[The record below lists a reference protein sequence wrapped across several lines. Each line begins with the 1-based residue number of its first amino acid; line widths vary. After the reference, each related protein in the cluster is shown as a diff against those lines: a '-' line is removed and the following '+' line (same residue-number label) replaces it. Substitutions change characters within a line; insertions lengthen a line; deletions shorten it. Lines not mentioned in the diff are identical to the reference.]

1 VARNQIIL
9 KFVLLS
15 AMAHT
20 LALASWSTP
29 APPKARISATLSVGF
44 VALEPAATK
53 SSASPPAAAVKLKSA
68 QPVVTVPNAPPQ
80 AANTKSAPVVT
91 PQRAH
96 TQERENQ
103 RRTTPTVAATPLRS
117 ARRSEV
123 VVAGASQTQRG
134 SEIDRSSVE
143 AGTPVVARPWEPVWG
158 SVRYYPVDEQMN
170 TANAAAAPLRR
181 QPEQPTIP
189 AAGIPSAASMNE
201 TARAMI
207 RGRLETD
214 LSRYFSYPAIARQH
228 GWQGHVGVAFT
239 VQADGQLTDAH
250 ITRSSGYHVLD
261 ASALEALRRVG
272 RLPQAREWLHGQALT
287 MELPVIYRLEN

>member
-1 VARNQIIL
+1 MARNQIIL

-15 AMAHT
+15 AVAHT
-20 LALASWSTP
+20 LALASWSTRE
-29 APPKARISATLSVGF
+29 PPKARISATLSVGF
-44 VALEPAATK
+44 VALEPAAK
-53 SSASPPAAAVKLKSA
+53 SSASPPAAPIKLKSA
-68 QPVVTVPNAPPQ
+68 QPVTAPDAPPQ

-91 PQRAH
+91 PQRAR

-103 RRTTPTVAATPLRS
+103 RRTTPTVAATPVRS

-123 VVAGASQTQRG
+123 VVAGASPMQRG
-134 SEIDRSSVE
+134 SEIERSSVE
-143 AGTPVVARPWEPVWG
+143 AGTPVVARPWESVWG
-158 SVRYYPVDEQMN
+158 SVRYYPADEHVN
-170 TANAAAAPLRR
+170 TANAAAALMRR

-189 AAGIPSAASMNE
+189 AAGIPSAASINE
-201 TARAMI
+201 TARALI
-207 RGRLETD
+207 RGQLETD